1 MAPEKQLE
9 TYLKLVK
16 RLEQKI
22 NKIKHTIGTDQS
34 VLGELENPLEYID
47 QIDDVEDINR
57 VTDLYNETTATKA
70 LLDLEE
76 DAGFLTEDQYVFE
89 LRSFLK
95 NSTEKEV
102 YTIKNISIGKW
113 GYLPEIKRKLIDT
126 PDVIGLTQTMIKE
139 DENKALYPVD
149 IFVEYQ
155 ALDGKV
161 GVLDTI
167 DALTHIKTT
176 PDDSKRAV
184 DAIKTNKERSFIK
197 KLMESQ
203 AVEEATS
210 ETLVFRRTQSIQ
222 NILDTIAKYLP
233 ELQLSNALNRIESK
247 LELKKTRKLFSDA
260 KEDLKTYDQL
270 RPITLNR
277 FTTLVK
283 ELTKEEKPEKTVDDI
298 NTLLFYAK

>member
-1 MAPEKQLE
+1 
-9 TYLKLVK
+9 
-16 RLEQKI
+16 
-22 NKIKHTIGTDQS
+22 
-34 VLGELENPLEYID
+34 
-47 QIDDVEDINR
+47 
-57 VTDLYNETTATKA
+57 
-70 LLDLEE
+70 
-76 DAGFLTEDQYVFE
+76 
-89 LRSFLK
+89 
-95 NSTEKEV
+95 
-102 YTIKNISIGKW
+102 
-113 GYLPEIKRKLIDT
+113 
-126 PDVIGLTQTMIKE
+126 
-139 DENKALYPVD
+139 
-149 IFVEYQ
+149 
-155 ALDGKV
+155 
-161 GVLDTI
+161 
-167 DALTHIKTT
+167 
-176 PDDSKRAV
+176 
-184 DAIKTNKERSFIK
+184 
-197 KLMESQ
+197 MESQ